1 MNVTSER
8 ERVANQG
15 IFVLVGMA
23 VKVGPYHET
32 GSQVHKA

>member
-1 MNVTSER
+1 VNVTSEGKK
-8 ERVANQG
+8 VANQG

-32 GSQVHKA
+32 GSQVHRA